1 MENDLKKENSRNIF
15 FIMAASLVL
24 SVFIQFDSKLLP
36 SLIELAVVGSGSL
49 MLSAILVMLA
59 NILPQSVKHKLMLS
73 AILVMLANIL
83 PQSVKHKLIFT
94 RMENELPA
102 CRIDRLCK
110 KDSRVNYEAVKKQWP
125 DVFSENIDGVTRNS
139 LWYQQIYK
147 PVKDAREVLQAHR
160 SFLLYRDTFSG
171 LTLIFLA
178 TIAWSLM
185 GNSKIIGEINPMVF
199 CIQGTLMILSL
210 IAARISGNR
219 FVVNAVAAAQ

>member
-36 SLIELAVVGSGSL
+36 SLIELAVVGSGS
-49 MLSAILVMLA
+49 
-59 NILPQSVKHKLMLS
+59 LMLS

>member
-1 MENDLKKENSRNIF
+1 MDLLKSISMENDLKKENSRNVF

-24 SVFIQFDSKLLP
+24 SAFIQFDAKLS
-36 SLIELAVVGSGSL
+36 SLIDLTIAGSGSL
-49 MLSAILVMLA
+49 MLSAVLVMLA
-59 NILPQSVKHKLMLS
+59 NILPQSVKHK
-73 AILVMLANIL
+73 IV
-83 PQSVKHKLIFT
+83 FT
-94 RMENELPA
+94 RLKNELPA

-110 KDSRVNYEAVKKQWP
+110 KDSRINYEAVNKQWP

-147 PVKDAREVLQAHR
+147 PVKNAREVLQAHR

-171 LTLIFLA
+171 LMLIFLA
-178 TIAWSLM
+178 TIAWSLI
-185 GNSKIIGEINPMVF
+185 GNSEIVGEIKPMVF
-199 CIQGTLMILSL
+199 CIQGALMILSL

>member
-24 SVFIQFDSKLLP
+24 SALIQFESSSLS

-49 MLSAILVMLA
+49 MFSAVLVMLA
-59 NILPQSVKHKLMLS
+59 NILPQSVKHKF
-73 AILVMLANIL
+73 V
-83 PQSVKHKLIFT
+83 FT
-94 RMENELPA
+94 RLKNELPA

-110 KDSRVNYEAVKKQWP
+110 KDSRVNYDSVKKKWP
-125 DVFSENIDGVTRNS
+125 EVFSEDIEGFTRNS

-147 PVKDAREVLQAHR
+147 PVKDVREVIQAHR

-185 GNSKIIGEINPMVF
+185 GNSEIIGEINPMVF